1 MINRSKAEAA
11 LAVLAIARTP
21 DNVLEHEVSGAFRAM
36 APGAHPD
43 HGGTPEALQALTDA
57 RAHLLE
63 WIKQRGAEAVP
74 GPTDKCGTCEG
85 TGNIKVRRGFA
96 APMRRTCPSCRGT
109 GDANY
114 EHDLNAGRT

>member
-21 DNVLEHEVSGAFRAM
+21 DTVLDHEVSGAFRAM
-36 APGAHPD
+36 VAGAHPD
-43 HGGTPEALQALTDA
+43 HGGTPEALQAVTDA
-57 RAHLLE
+57 RAALQG
-63 WIKQRGAEAVP
+63 WIKQRGVAAVLSSA
-74 GPTDKCGTCEG
+74 KCETCDG
-85 TGNIKVRRGFA
+85 TGNVKTQRGFS

-114 EHDLNAGRT
+114 DHDLDAGRN

>member
-11 LAVLAIARTP
+11 LATLCIARTP
-21 DNVLEHEVSGAFRAM
+21 DNVLDHEVSGAFRAM

-57 RAHLLE
+57 RAALQE
-63 WIKQRGAEAVP
+63 WIKQRGADAVP
-74 GPTDKCGTCEG
+74 AASAKCGTCDG
-85 TGNIKVRRGFA
+85 TGNVKTQRGFS

-109 GDANY
+109 GAADY
-114 EHDLNAGRT
+114 EHDLNAGRN